1 MTLDIWDKVD
11 KVSNEVIIL
20 TDDNIDSSDNSTH
33 NTRFNI
39 KNLSE
44 TLNDKL
50 IDLKMIQLNKQ
61 YTRITFL
68 P

>member
-39 KNLSE
+39 KIYLA
-44 TLNDKL
+44 
-50 IDLKMIQLNKQ
+50 
-61 YTRITFL
+61 Y
-68 P
+68 